1 MWVVLMEGCSGWVG
15 PESVGTLPLVCTVQY
30 INIGTFLLG
39 GRGGGVYIGID
50 NTEPIVL
57 TIWKRLS
64 HKILT
69 FNPISHCP
77 GHI

>member
-1 MWVVLMEGCSGWVG
+1 MEGCSGWVG

-30 INIGTFLLG
+30 INIGMFLQG
-39 GRGGGVYIGID
+39 GASLYVSID

-69 FNPISHCP
+69 FKDIFHVNPRVHR
-77 GHI
+77 HEY